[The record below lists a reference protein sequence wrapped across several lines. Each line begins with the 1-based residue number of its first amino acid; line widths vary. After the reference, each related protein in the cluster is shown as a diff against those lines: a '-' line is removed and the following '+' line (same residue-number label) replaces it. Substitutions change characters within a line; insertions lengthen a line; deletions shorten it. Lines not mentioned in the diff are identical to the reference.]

1 MTHFRHLTENERE
14 QWDSYGYFIIEG
26 ALTEAEMTAIDAE
39 IDRYDELS
47 QQHGRE
53 AGTYLDLMNVV
64 DRTVDR
70 SNGQAPLPTSPN
82 QVFIDLLDHPNHLGL
97 LCGLMGAAVH
107 ALGTQ
112 IMIRPPNPKPKSR
125 WHRDTMAPYG
135 FPTAGGQLPLQQF
148 RIGWFLTDMPEP
160 DMGNFCVIPGSHV
173 QGFPQIPDGLDHALK
188 LTSFARYEEL
198 DDICEG
204 CPGAVQI
211 TLKRGD
217 AVVFHNALFHAV
229 SRNTSDVYRR
239 NLYYVYGPWWA
250 RLSDRNDVS
259 PEAVAI
265 CSPVQKQLI
274 GATLEPS
281 ANSPIS
287 PDERM
292 PLIELFEGRTFKET
306 FDCEVEQYIRQSQM

>member
-1 MTHFRHLTENERE
+1 MDFRRLTDSERE
-14 QWDSYGYFIIEG
+14 QWDRDGYFLVED
-26 ALTEAEMTAIDAE
+26 ALTDAEMAAIDAE
-39 IDRYDELS
+39 IDRCDELS
-47 QQHGRE
+47 RRHGRE
-53 AGTYLDLMNVV
+53 AGTYLDLMNIV
-64 DRTVDR
+64 DRAVDR
-70 SNGQAPLPTSPN
+70 SNGNAPLPTGPS
-82 QVFIDLLDHPNHLGL
+82 QVFIDLLDHRNHLGL
-97 LCGLMGAAVH
+97 VCGLMGAAVH
-107 ALGTQ
+107 ALATQ
-112 IMIRPPNPKPKSR
+112 VMIRPPDPKPKSR

-135 FPTAGGQLPLQQF
+135 FPAAGGQLPLQQF

-160 DMGNFCVIPGSHV
+160 DMGNFCVIPGSHRL
-173 QGFPQIPDGLDHALK
+173 GFPKIPAGLDHALR
-188 LTSFARYEEL
+188 LTSFAGYQEL

-250 RLSDRNDVS
+250 RLSDRNEVS
-259 PEAVAI
+259 PEAAEM

-281 ANSPIS
+281 ADSRAD

-292 PLIELFEGRTFKET
+292 PLIELFEGRTFQET
-306 FDCEVEQYIRQSQM
+306 FDLEVDQYIRASQG